1 MSINNLPGKL
11 YNIRSSHPILLDE
24 PSSAWIVKS
33 GSISVFLTPTVAGTP
48 EGPRRYLFSASS
60 GEILFGSPQDTSNP
74 RQLLAVAVG
83 EAELLRVSATDLGV
97 AIAGG
102 NSLSERLN
110 ESLLAVIDHWVNK
123 LGSVFADELDPP
135 PVVQSPAPGE
145 MNQSRSVH
153 VAAGQVFQPQ
163 SDQVCWIE
171 LTQGTVAW
179 MGLDQIILDSTSGLV
194 PLSPQMW
201 LRSIGNTDLM
211 QTTSAVRNPDTL
223 LNGIG
228 IMQNLLLQYFN
239 HIEQQALQQA
249 AMRLQERERL
259 DMQVTE
265 ATLEA
270 LTSILQPQEPI
281 VLAQQESPF
290 LTAMGAL
297 GKVLGVTIRPPAQS
311 EDMDRVKDPL
321 EAIVRASGIRM
332 REILLT
338 DQWWLQDCGPLLGY
352 TQDRSPVALLP
363 VKGNRYKLFDPVA
376 MTYTPVDGAIAS
388 NLSPYACMFYRP
400 LPNKPLKLW
409 DILRF
414 ALRGRSRDLLLVG
427 LTAISA
433 TLLTMLIPIF
443 TGQMVNQVIPNDDKG
458 LLLQMGLALLAAAF
472 GVAMF
477 QLTQAFTLLRLE
489 IASDAPTQA
498 AVWDRT
504 LKLKPAFFRNY
515 STGDLQS
522 RISGITDIRRTLSGS
537 TLTTIFTSLFA
548 LLNLGLMFYYSKE
561 LALMASLL
569 ALVSIIATTIHGILT
584 VNKNRSLLAL
594 EGNLFG
600 TSVQLINGISK
611 LRVSGAEKRA
621 FAYWGR
627 QYSQRGKLTLEVQQ
641 IADSLNLFNEAL
653 SPISS
658 ILLFWIAVFS
668 IQKAQAGN
676 TTALTTGSFMAFN
689 VAFST
694 FLSSATNLSNTLVNS
709 LQIVN
714 LWQRAQP
721 VLQAELEVEDSKT
734 DPGRLS
740 GRLSLEHVSFRYQA
754 DGPLILENVNLHA
767 EPGEFIALVGSSG
780 SGKSTILRLLLGFET
795 PEAGAM
801 YYDRQDL
808 AKLNLQAVR
817 RQLGVVMQNGR
828 LLSSSIFI
836 NIAGGSL
843 ITMNEAWEAAK
854 MAGFADDIA
863 AMPMQMNTVL
873 SEGGGNLSGGQQ
885 QRLLIARALV
895 LKPKILLFDEATS
908 ALDNKIQAIVSDSLA
923 RLQVTRVVIA
933 HRLSTIYNADRIY
946 VIEKGQIVQ
955 QGKFEE
961 LVQQKGLFAR
971 LMARQ
976 STYSG
981 IGGIR
986 DN

>member
-1 MSINNLPGKL
+1 MSINNLPGQL
-11 YNIRSSHPILLDE
+11 YKIRSSQPILLD
-24 PSSAWIVKS
+24 PSSAWIVN

-48 EGPRRYLFSASS
+48 EGLRRYLFTASS
-60 GEILFGSPQDTSNP
+60 GEILFGIPSQDTSNP

-83 EAELLRVSATDLGV
+83 EAELLRVSATDLGM
-97 AIAGG
+97 AIAGE
-102 NSLSERLN
+102 NSLGERLH
-110 ESLLAVIDHWVNK
+110 EQPLLAAIDNWLNK
-123 LGSVFADELDPP
+123 LGSVFVDELDPP
-135 PVVQSPAPGE
+135 SVIQFSDPGE
-145 MNQSRSVH
+145 MQETRSVH
-153 VAAGQVFQPQ
+153 LAAGQVFQPQ
-163 SDQVCWIE
+163 SDRVYWIG
-171 LTQGTVAW
+171 LTPGKVAW
-179 MGLDQIILDSTSGLV
+179 MGLEQIVLDSTSGLV
-194 PLSPQMW
+194 PLSPRMW
-201 LRSIGNTDLM
+201 LRSIGSTDLTV
-211 QTTSAVRNPDTL
+211 QTTSAVPNPDTL
-223 LNGIG
+223 LNGIRT
-228 IMQNLLLQYFN
+228 MQNLLLQYFD
-239 HIEQQALQQA
+239 HVEQQAQQQA
-249 AMRLQERERL
+249 RLKMQERERMDL
-259 DMQVTE
+259 QATE

-270 LTSILQPQEPI
+270 LASILQPQAPI
-281 VLAQQESPF
+281 VLAQQDSPL

-297 GKVLGVTIRPPAQS
+297 GKVLGVSICPPAKS
-311 EDMDRVKDPL
+311 EDMERVTDPL
-321 EAIVRASGIRM
+321 EAIVRASGLRV
-332 REILLT
+332 RRILLT

-376 MTYTPVDGAIAS
+376 MTYTPVDRAIAT
-388 NLSPYACMFYRP
+388 NLSPDACMFYSP

-409 DILRF
+409 DILQF

-433 TLLTMLIPIF
+433 TLLTMLTPIF
-443 TGQMVNQVIPNDDKG
+443 TGQIVSQVIPNDDKG

-537 TLTTIFTSLFA
+537 TLTTIFTSFFA

-561 LALMASLL
+561 LALIASLL
-569 ALVSIIATTIHGILT
+569 ALVSIIATSIHGMLA
-584 VNKNRSLLAL
+584 VKKNHSLLAL

-627 QYSQRGKLTLEVQQ
+627 QYSQRGKLALQVQQ

-668 IQKAQAGN
+668 IQQAQGAN

-689 VAFST
+689 VAFGT

-709 LQIVN
+709 LQVVN

-721 VLQAELEVEDSKT
+721 VLQAPLEVEDSKT

-740 GRLSLEHVSFRYQA
+740 GRLSLEHVNFRYQP
-754 DGPLILENVNLHA
+754 DGPLILDDVSLRA
-767 EPGEFIALVGSSG
+767 EPGEFIALVGASG
-780 SGKSTILRLLLGFET
+780 SGKSTLLRLLLGFET
-795 PEAGAM
+795 PEAGTV

-817 RQLGVVMQNGR
+817 RQLGVVMQNGS
-828 LLSSSIFI
+828 LLSASIFI
-836 NIAGGSL
+836 NIAGGAL
-843 ITMNEAWEAAK
+843 ITMNEAWEAAR
-854 MAGFADDIA
+854 MAGLADDVA
-863 AMPMQMNTVL
+863 AMPMQMNTVI
-873 SEGGGNLSGGQQ
+873 SEGGGNLSGGQR

-908 ALDNKIQAIVSDSLA
+908 ALDNKTQAIVSDSLA

-933 HRLSTIYNADRIY
+933 HRLSTIHNADYIY

-961 LVQQKGLFAR
+961 LSQQKGLFAR

-976 STYSG
+976 RT
-981 IGGIR
+981 
-986 DN
+986 